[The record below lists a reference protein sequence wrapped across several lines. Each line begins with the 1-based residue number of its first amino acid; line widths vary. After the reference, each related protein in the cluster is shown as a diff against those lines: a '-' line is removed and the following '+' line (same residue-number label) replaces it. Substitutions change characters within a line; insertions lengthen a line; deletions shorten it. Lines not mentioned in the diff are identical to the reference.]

1 LNFWNYDNENR
12 KKNKLWDKIEKLMIM
27 LSGLFVNCSA
37 TNSWQAQFGCFG
49 SLKLFS
55 IFGVHG
61 KLKVHVPKSR
71 TAACQ
76 QIVSGKLMPVH
87 SDK

>member
-1 LNFWNYDNENR
+1 MNLTINILSV
-12 KKNKLWDKIEKLMIM
+12 KLLR
-27 LSGLFVNCSA
+27 LTCPA
-37 TNSWQAQFGCFG
+37 HNSWQAQFGRFG
-49 SLKLFS
+49 RLKLFP

-76 QIVSGKLMPVH
+76 QIVIGHFKRRLNTI
-87 SDK
+87 